1 MLDIPYAQFKKCCAC
16 EQTLR
21 NKKYIHSIGESTIER
36 TRIFF
41 NNNQIQIN
49 DLICGNCRTKAYQNK
64 KKVKSSKVDVDESSI
79 VDDDS
84 YTSNKNNADDDIYAD
99 DVETE
104 DLELLNSS
112 NIDANNVNH
121 PSNNKKEKI
130 EHIAVEKN
138 KIELFK
144 APSTHKHCLMCKKKT
159 GLHMIK
165 IESVIFAYKYYGTI
179 INKDSRCCSS
189 HFESNGDIKEK
200 DFKRIKKKIHSF
212 DKESIEILDLCV
224 INAEKVQQSLT
235 ESCGIFDKF
244 KDIASIENDICK
256 NITGW
261 CKLDFIRFSQ
271 YIKNIRDSAGRT
283 KEQLIAIYRF
293 WLLKGLD
300 QNTLAM
306 LKFDTSQ
313 QQISHYLCQIR
324 NAINKEF
331 VPEFLGAH
339 KGKQFFLKHNTES
352 VRILHD
358 FVDDDLAIIADGTYT
373 RLEKSANN
381 EFQYLSY
388 SSQKLDNLIKPFILC
403 CADGYFID
411 CYGPF
416 QASFNDAAILKYI
429 LETDDD
435 LKNILYPSDKIMFFL
450 DRG

>member
-21 NKKYIHSIGESTIER
+21 NKKNIHGIGESTIER

-41 NNNQIQIN
+41 NNNQIQVN

-64 KKVKSSKVDVDESSI
+64 KNFKSSMVDVDKSSI

-84 YTSNKNNADDDIYAD
+84 YTFNKNIADDEE
-99 DVETE
+99 DVEIE
-104 DLELLNSS
+104 DLELLNGS

-121 PSNNKKEKI
+121 PSNNKKEKM
-130 EHIAVEKN
+130 EHIGVVKN
-138 KIELFK
+138 QIELFK

-200 DFKRIKKKIHSF
+200 DFQRIKKTIHSF
-212 DKESIEILDLCV
+212 DKKSIEILDLCV
-224 INAEKVQQSLT
+224 MNAEKVQQSLT

-300 QNTLAM
+300 QSTLAM

-339 KGKQFFLKHNTES
+339 KGKEFFLKHNTES

-429 LETDDD
+429 LETDND

>member
-1 MLDIPYAQFKKCCAC
+1 MIDVD
-16 EQTLR
+16 
-21 NKKYIHSIGESTIER
+21 N
-36 TRIFF
+36 
-41 NNNQIQIN
+41 
-49 DLICGNCRTKAYQNK
+49 
-64 KKVKSSKVDVDESSI
+64 SSKIDN
-79 VDDDS
+79 DS
-84 YTSNKNNADDDIYAD
+84 Y
-99 DVETE
+99 
-104 DLELLNSS
+104 SS
-112 NIDANNVNH
+112 NIKNSGDDEDIIVEDKKLLIDSNIVANFNKVPNE
-121 PSNNKKEKI
+121 NNKVK
-130 EHIAVEKN
+130 
-138 KIELFK
+138 LFK
-144 APSTHKHCLMCKKKT
+144 APSTHKHCLMCKKKN

-200 DFKRIKKKIHSF
+200 DFKKIKKTIHSF
-212 DKESIEILDLCV
+212 DKNSIGILDLCV
-224 INAEKVQQSLT
+224 INAEKVQMNLT
-235 ESCGIFDKF
+235 ESSGVFDKF
-244 KDIASIENDICK
+244 RDMATLEDDICQK
-256 NITGW
+256 ITSW

-271 YIKNIRDSAGRT
+271 YIKNIRDTAGRT

-300 QNTLAM
+300 QSTLAM

-331 VPEFLGAH
+331 VPEFLGAN
-339 KGKQFFLKHNTES
+339 KGKQLFLKHNTES
-352 VRILHD
+352 VKILHD
-358 FVDDDLAIIADGTYT
+358 FKDDDLAIIADGTYT

-429 LETDDD
+429 LETDDQ
-435 LKNILYPSDKIMFFL
+435 LQKILSPSDKIMFFL
-450 DRG
+450 DRGKYKHYCFLIIQN